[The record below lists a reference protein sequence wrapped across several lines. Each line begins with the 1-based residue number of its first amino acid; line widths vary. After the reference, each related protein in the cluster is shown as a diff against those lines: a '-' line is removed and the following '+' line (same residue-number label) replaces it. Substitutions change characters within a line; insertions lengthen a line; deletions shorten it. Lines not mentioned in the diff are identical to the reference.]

1 MSTPFWTNDPTILLN
16 QDNITELWPVISMC
30 YEQKLNAITRLVIVM
45 TMVGFAF
52 TGSFKLFIIG
62 IITLGL
68 IVVLW
73 KQQMG
78 VKSKKK
84 EGFSNNV
91 VTFASAGAA
100 PNTTTNPITLDAVLK
115 SDFLLG
121 TKRNPFSNV
130 LLTDIMD
137 DPERK
142 AAPPSFNPDI
152 LEDIT
157 QNTKRAVQLLNPG
170 IKNTNH
176 QLFGSLTDQFY
187 LDQSNRAFVSN
198 PSTKI
203 PNDQGAFAQ
212 YLYGDMPSCR
222 DGDGLACVQD
232 NYRYTLY

>member
-16 QDNITELWPVISMC
+16 KDNITELWPLKSMY
-30 YEQKLNAITRLVIVM
+30 YEQKLNAISRLVIIL
-45 TMVGFAF
+45 TIFGIAF
-52 TGSFKLFIIG
+52 TGSLRFLTIG
-62 IITLGL
+62 ILTLGL
-68 IVVLW
+68 IFVLW
-73 KQQMG
+73 KQQVG
-78 VKSKKK
+78 VNSKKK
-84 EGFSNNV
+84 EGFSNQP
-91 VTFASAGAA
+91 VTIASSDAA
-100 PNTTTNPITLDAVLK
+100 PNTTINPITLEAVLK
-115 SDFLLG
+115 SDYLMG

-130 LLTDIMD
+130 LLTEIMD

-142 AAPPSFNPDI
+142 SAPPSFNPDV

-157 QNTKRAVQLLNPG
+157 QNTKKTVQLLNPG
-170 IKNTNH
+170 IKNTNK

-187 LDQSNRAFVSN
+187 LDQSNRSFVSN

-222 DGDGLACVQD
+222 DGDGVACVQD

>member
-16 QDNITELWPVISMC
+16 KDNITELWPLKSMD
-30 YEQKLNAITRLVIVM
+30 YEQKLNAISRLVIIL
-45 TMVGFAF
+45 TIFGIAF
-52 TGSFKLFIIG
+52 TGSLRFLTIG
-62 IITLGL
+62 IFTLGL
-68 IVVLW
+68 IFVLW
-73 KQQMG
+73 KQQVG
-78 VKSKKK
+78 VNSKKK
-84 EGFSNNV
+84 EGFSNQP
-91 VTFASAGAA
+91 VTIASSDAA
-100 PNTTTNPITLDAVLK
+100 PNTTINPITLEAVLK
-115 SDFLLG
+115 SDYLMG

-130 LLTDIMD
+130 LLTEIMD

-142 AAPPSFNPDI
+142 SAPPSFNPDV

-157 QNTKRAVQLLNPG
+157 QNTKKTVQLLNPG
-170 IKNTNH
+170 IKNTNK

-187 LDQSNRAFVSN
+187 LDQSNRSFVSN

-222 DGDGLACVQD
+222 DGDGVACVQD

>member
-16 QDNITELWPVISMC
+16 KDNITEFWPITSMC
-30 YEQKLNAITRLVIVM
+30 YEQKLNAISRLVIVL

-52 TGSFKLFIIG
+52 TGSFRFFIIG
-62 IITLGL
+62 IFTLGL
-68 IVVLW
+68 IFILW

-78 VKSKKK
+78 VQPKKK
-84 EGFSNNV
+84 EGFSNNPI
-91 VTFASAGAA
+91 TIASSGAA

-115 SDFLLG
+115 SDYLLG

-130 LLTDIMD
+130 LLTEIVD

-157 QNTKRAVQLLNPG
+157 QNTKKAVQLLNPG

-187 LDQSNRAFVSN
+187 LDQSNRAFISN

-212 YLYGDMPSCR
+212 FLYGDMPSCR
-222 DGDGLACVQD
+222 DGDGVACVQD

>member
-16 QDNITELWPVISMC
+16 KDNITELWPLKSMY
-30 YEQKLNAITRLVIVM
+30 YEQKLNAISRLVIVL
-45 TMVGFAF
+45 TIFGIAF
-52 TGSFKLFIIG
+52 TGSLRFLTIG
-62 IITLGL
+62 IFTLGL
-68 IVVLW
+68 IFVLW
-73 KQQMG
+73 KQQVG
-78 VKSKKK
+78 VNSKKK
-84 EGFSNNV
+84 EGFSNQP
-91 VTFASAGAA
+91 VTIASSDAA
-100 PNTTTNPITLDAVLK
+100 PNTTINPITLEAVLK
-115 SDFLLG
+115 SDYLMG

-130 LLTDIMD
+130 LLTEIMD

-142 AAPPSFNPDI
+142 SAPPSFNPDV

-157 QNTKRAVQLLNPG
+157 QNTKKTVQLLNPG
-170 IKNTNH
+170 IKNTNK

-187 LDQSNRAFVSN
+187 LDQSNRSFVSN

-222 DGDGLACVQD
+222 DGDGVACVQD